1 MRDPEAIK
9 YKKANR
15 IFLSFG
21 DIYRSFLGLLA
32 YHIPYPSFLTAF
44 IHRARG
50 VKIKNIWNV
59 FIAYHVVVDSV
70 HPDAIEIEEDVWITR
85 DVKII
90 AHFNPTPVLK
100 EIFGGK
106 KVEKVKIGKG
116 AFIGIGAII
125 LPGVSIGEGALVGPG
140 SVVTKDV
147 EDYMWVAGNP
157 AKNIKSLK
165 NLKAVEGID
174 GDMGDCHG

>member
-1 MRDPEAIK
+1 MMKEQAKRR

-21 DIYRSFLGLLA
+21 DIYKSLLGLIA

-44 IHRARG
+44 LHRARG
-50 VKIKNIWNV
+50 VRIKNIWNV
-59 FIAYHVVVDSV
+59 FFAYHVVIDSV
-70 HPDAIEIEEDVWITR
+70 NPDAIEIEDDVWITR

-100 EIFGGK
+100 KFFGGK
-106 KVEKVKIGKG
+106 IIKKVKIKRG
-116 AFIGIGAII
+116 AFIGIGSII
-125 LPGVSIGEGALVGPG
+125 LPGVTIGEGALVGPG

-147 EDYMWVAGNP
+147 DDYTWVGGNP
-157 AKNIKSLK
+157 AKPIRSLRNK
-165 NLKAVEGID
+165 LAKDIRKPEG
-174 GDMGDCHG
+174 